1 MPMKDKSTLPT
12 VLSSREVLALA
23 TFLAAGHAAAQAPVA
38 ADKKKPQGPSG
49 EPLPEVQVTANRNNA
64 GSYKVDHLESQKFTA
79 PLLDTP
85 QTFAVIPKEVFTQQG
100 ARNLTDVLKNVP
112 GISFE
117 AGENGFSTGLGNFH
131 MRGSN
136 TAGSIFVDGV
146 RDSGS
151 YLRETFNLEQV
162 EVAKGPAADNGRG
175 TAGGYINLV
184 TKTPG
189 MEDFYAGSA
198 SYSFDEYGTD
208 GNFRTTFDVNQNIKG
223 SPLEGTAF
231 RLNALFQE
239 GGAAGR
245 RDVEKNSWGIAPSIS
260 IGLGTPTRFTLA
272 YQHVEQNDIPD
283 WGVPTGYP
291 NGVPTPPLGTSAFEN
306 GEAGFLSP
314 GGRGRR
320 DVFYGTLSDYDDVRS
335 DTLTATL
342 EHDFANGAKLVNQ
355 TRVSRLDQD
364 SRYVVPRN
372 LVYVGPGNPANGLQT
387 ATAAEAYARINES
400 ITNQTSLVHEF
411 QTGALKHT
419 LATGLELAYET
430 SEAAMFGTPAPGTNG
445 SSSNQPTGNPDPDR
459 VHTYPSSAG
468 RYSDISIESYAAY
481 LYDTV
486 EFNPQWQLTGG
497 FRVEHFRAHIKNPTL
512 TSVADRDSVISDTTL
527 GGKLGLVFKPQENGS
542 IYTSAGVS
550 ALPPG
555 SYLSNP
561 DISRTGDNS
570 LPNYKASG
578 KPQQNFNLEL
588 GTKWELFNNRLS
600 ASAALFYT
608 EKQNIPVDTPLAGAG
623 TWEYTDQE
631 LYGLEL
637 GLAGQITDRW
647 SVISGLL
654 LMDSRRKNNSTVDNF
669 RQASDGGAVNG
680 DELAYTPNISAS
692 LWTTYAV
699 TDSWTIGAGLQYVG
713 ESVIG
718 RPDDASRVIPN
729 DQYGSNSELPDYIV
743 FNAMTSYKIN
753 ENVTVRLNVDNVFDE
768 VYAVSSNWGG
778 TRAILGAPRTYTI
791 SADWKF

>member
-1 MPMKDKSTLPT
+1 MNDKKPLTPSS
-12 VLSSREVLALA
+12 LSSREALALA
-23 TFLAAGHAAAQAPVA
+23 TFFAVGHAAAQSPANPE
-38 ADKKKPQGPSG
+38 KKPSTNGSLD
-49 EPLPEVQVTANRNNA
+49 EIEVTANRGGANPGEA
-64 GSYKVDHLESQKFTA
+64 YRTERLDAEKFTA

-85 QTFAVIPKEVFTQQG
+85 QTFSVIPKEVFTQQG

-136 TAGSIFVDGV
+136 TAGSIFIDGI

-175 TAGGYINLV
+175 TAGGYINLI

-189 MEDFYAGSA
+189 LETFYAGTA
-198 SYSFDEYGTD
+198 SFSFDEYGTD
-208 GNFRTTFDVNQNIKG
+208 GNFRSTFDINQKIEN

-239 GGAAGR
+239 GGLAGR
-245 RDVEKNSWGIAPSIS
+245 REVEKNSWGIAPSIS

-272 YQHVEQNDIPD
+272 YQHVQQNDIPD

-291 NGVPTPPLGTSAFEN
+291 NSGAPFNN
-306 GEAGFLSP
+306 GDAGFLSP
-314 GGRGRR
+314 GSRDRR
-320 DVFYGTLSDYDDVRS
+320 DVFYGTRNDYDDIQS
-335 DTLTATL
+335 DSLTATF
-342 EHDFANGAKLVNQ
+342 EHDFANGAKIVNQ
-355 TRVSRLDQD
+355 TRLSRLDQD

-372 LVYVGPGNPANGLQT
+372 LVYAGPGNPANGNFT
-387 ATAAEAYARINES
+387 ATTAEAYERINES
-400 ITNQTSLVHEF
+400 LTNQTSFTYEF
-411 QTGALKHT
+411 ETGSLKHT
-419 LATGLELAYET
+419 LATGIELAYET
-430 SEAAMFGTPAPGTNG
+430 SEASMFGAG
-445 SSSNQPTGNPDPDR
+445 SSSTQPTNNPDPGR
-459 VHTYPSSAG
+459 THTYPTAAAD
-468 RYSDISIESYAAY
+468 RNKVTIESYAAY
-481 LYDTV
+481 LYDTI

-497 FRVEHFRAHIKNPTL
+497 FRVEHFKAHIENPTL
-512 TSVADRDSVISDTTL
+512 TGALAPDADRRISDTTL
-527 GGKLGLVFKPQENGS
+527 SGKLGLVYKPQDNGS
-542 IYTSAGVS
+542 IYASAGVS

-561 DISRTGDNS
+561 DISRTGNNS
-570 LPNYKASG
+570 LPNYKAG
-578 KPQQNFNLEL
+578 AKTQQNINIEF
-588 GTKWELFNNRLS
+588 GTKWDFFDKRLS
-600 ASAALFYT
+600 TSAALFYT
-608 EKQNIPVDTPLAGAG
+608 EKQNIPVDTPLAGAPNS
-623 TWEYTDQE
+623 WEYTDQE

-637 GLAGQITDRW
+637 GVAGQITDRW
-647 SVISGLL
+647 SVIGGLL
-654 LMDSRRKNNSTVDNF
+654 LMDSKRKNNSNVDNF

-680 DELAYTPNISAS
+680 DELAFTPNFSAS

-699 TDSWTIGAGLQYVG
+699 TDKWTVGAGLQYVG

-729 DQYGSNSELPDYIV
+729 DQYGKHSKLPDYIV
-743 FNAMTSYKIN
+743 FNAMTSYQIN
-753 ENVTVRLNVDNVFDE
+753 DNVTVRLNIDNVFDE

-778 TRAILGAPRTYTI
+778 TRAILGGPRTYTI

>member
-1 MPMKDKSTLPT
+1 MKDKSSSLPAF
-12 VLSSREVLALA
+12 LSSREVLAIT
-23 TFLAAGHAAAQAPVA
+23 TFLTAGHAAAQAPA
-38 ADKKKPQGPSG
+38 AQDKQTQETSG
-49 EPLPEVQVTANRNNA
+49 DALPEVQVTANRQNE
-64 GSYKVDHLESQKFTA
+64 SYKVEQLASQKFTA

-85 QTFAVIPKEVFTQQG
+85 QTFSVIPKEVFTQQG

-117 AGENGFSTGLGNFH
+117 AGENGFSTGLGNFN

-175 TAGGYINLV
+175 TAGGYINLI

-189 MEDFYAGSA
+189 LNDFYAGSA
-198 SYSFDEYGTD
+198 SFSFDEYGTD
-208 GNFRTTFDVNQNIKG
+208 GNFRTTFDVNQSLTN
-223 SPLEGTAF
+223 SPLEGTAI

-239 GGAAGR
+239 GGAPGR
-245 RDVEKNSWGIAPSIS
+245 RDVEKNSWGLAPSIA

-272 YQHVEQNDIPD
+272 YQHVQQNDIPD

-291 NGVPTPPLGTSAFEN
+291 NAAGAGSAFNN
-306 GEAGFLSP
+306 GDAGFLSP
-314 GGRGRR
+314 GSRGRR
-320 DVFYGTLSDYDDVRS
+320 DVFYGTFSDYDDIQS
-335 DTLTATL
+335 DTLTATF
-342 EHDFANGAKLVNQ
+342 EHDFASGAKLVNQ

-372 LVYVGPGNPANGLQT
+372 LVYVAPGNPANGSQT
-387 ATAAEAYARINES
+387 ATTAEAYARLNES

-411 QTGALKHT
+411 QTGAIKHT
-419 LATGLELAYET
+419 LAAGLELAYET
-430 SEAAMFGTPAPGTNG
+430 SDASMFGTPAPGVGG

-459 VHTYPSSAG
+459 VHTYPTSAG
-468 RYSDISIESYAAY
+468 RRSDVNIESYGAY

-512 TSVADRDSVISDTTL
+512 AAAANRDQVISDTTL
-527 GGKLGLVFKPQENGS
+527 GGKLGLVYKPQDNGS
-542 IYTSAGVS
+542 IYASAGIS

-570 LPNYKASG
+570 LPNYKSG
-578 KPQQNFNLEL
+578 AKPQQNFNLEL
-588 GTKWELFNNRLS
+588 GTKWELFNDRLS

-608 EKQNIPVDTPLAGAG
+608 EKQNIPVDTPGAGAG
-623 TWEYTDQE
+623 AWEYTDQE

-637 GLAGQITDRW
+637 GLAGQITDKW
-647 SVISGLL
+647 SVIGGLL
-654 LMDSRRKNNSTVDNF
+654 LMDSRRKNNSNVDNF
-669 RQASDGGAVNG
+669 RQASDGGAVDG

-699 TDSWTIGAGLQYVG
+699 TDKWTLGAGLQYVG

-718 RPDDASRVIPN
+718 RPDDAARVIPN
-729 DQYGSNSELPDYIV
+729 DQYGDNSELPDYIV

-753 ENVTVRLNVDNVFDE
+753 ENVTVRLNIDNVFDE
-768 VYAVSSNWGG
+768 LYAVSSNWGG

>member
-1 MPMKDKSTLPT
+1 MKDKSSLPT

-23 TFLAAGHAAAQAPVA
+23 TFLTAGHAAAQAPA
-38 ADKKKPQGPSG
+38 TDKKKEASSG
-49 EPLPEVQVTANRNNA
+49 EALPEVQVTASRQNEIA
-64 GSYKVDHLESQKFTA
+64 SSYKVDRLESEKFTA

-85 QTFAVIPKEVFTQQG
+85 QTFSVIPKEVFTQQG

-112 GISFE
+112 GISYE

-136 TAGSIFVDGV
+136 TAGSIFIDGV

-175 TAGGYINLV
+175 TAGGYINLI

-189 MEDFYAGSA
+189 LENFYAGSA
-198 SYSFDEYGTD
+198 SYSFDEYGAD
-208 GNFRTTFDVNQNIKG
+208 GNFRTTFDVNQNISN

-239 GGAAGR
+239 GGVAGR
-245 RDVEKNSWGIAPSIS
+245 RDIEKNSWGIAPSIS

-272 YQHVEQNDIPD
+272 YQHVQQNDIPD
-283 WGVPTGYP
+283 WGIPTGYP
-291 NGVPTPPLGTSAFEN
+291 NSGAPLTN
-306 GEAGFLSP
+306 GESGFLSP
-314 GGRGRR
+314 GDRGRR
-320 DVFYGTLSDYDDVRS
+320 DLFYGTHSDYDDVVS

-342 EHDFANGAKLVNQ
+342 EHDFANGTKLVNQ
-355 TRVSRLDQD
+355 TRISRLDQD
-364 SRYVVPRN
+364 SRYVVPRS
-372 LVYVGPGNPANGLQT
+372 LVYVNPGDPDNAAET
-387 ATAAEAYARINES
+387 ATTAEGYERVNES
-400 ITNQTSLVHEF
+400 FTNQTSLVHAFE
-411 QTGALKHT
+411 TGSLKHT
-419 LATGLELAYET
+419 LSAGLEFAYET
-430 SEAAMFGTPAPGTNG
+430 SKASMFGAG
-445 SSSNQPTGNPDPDR
+445 SSSNQPTHDPDPGR
-459 VHTYPSSAG
+459 VHNYPVPNAA
-468 RYSDISIESYAAY
+468 RNEVSIESYAAY
-481 LYDTV
+481 LYDTI

-497 FRVEHFRAHIKNPTL
+497 FRVEHFRAHIENPTV
-512 TSVADRDSVISDTTL
+512 TAVADRDKVISDTTIS
-527 GGKLGLVFKPQENGS
+527 GKLGLVFKPQDNGS
-542 IYTSAGVS
+542 IYTSVGIS

-555 SYLSNP
+555 AYLSNP

-570 LPNYKASG
+570 LPNYKSG
-578 KPQQNFNLEL
+578 AKPQQNINLEL
-588 GTKWELFNNRLS
+588 GTKWNFLSDRLS

-608 EKQNIPVDTPLAGAG
+608 EKHNIPVDTPRAGAG
-623 TWEYTDQE
+623 TWEYTEQE

-647 SVISGLL
+647 SIIGGLL
-654 LMDSRRKNNSTVDNF
+654 LMDSKRKNNNTVDSF
-669 RQASDGGAVNG
+669 RQASDGGAVDG
-680 DELAYTPNISAS
+680 DELAYTPNFSAS
-692 LWTTYAV
+692 LWTTYSV
-699 TDSWTIGAGLQYVG
+699 TDSWMIGAGLQYVG

-729 DQYGSNSELPDYIV
+729 DQYGKNSELPDYIV

-768 VYAVSSNWGG
+768 LYAVSSNWGG

>member
-1 MPMKDKSTLPT
+1 MKDKSSSLPT

-23 TFLAAGHAAAQAPVA
+23 TFLTAGHAAAQAPA
-38 ADKKKPQGPSG
+38 AAEKKKTGPTG
-49 EPLPEVQVTANRNNA
+49 ETLPEVQVTANRQNQPG
-64 GSYKVDHLESQKFTA
+64 GSYKVETLDSQKFTA
-79 PLLDTP
+79 PLIDTP
-85 QTFAVIPKEVFTQQG
+85 QTFSVIPKEVFTQQG

-112 GISFE
+112 GISYE

-136 TAGSIFVDGV
+136 TAGSIFIDGV

-175 TAGGYINLV
+175 TAGGYINLI

-189 MEDFYAGSA
+189 LDDFYAGSA
-198 SYSFDEYGTD
+198 SFSFDEYGTD
-208 GNFRTTFDVNQNIKG
+208 GNFRTTFDVNQNIKN

-239 GGAAGR
+239 GGAPGR
-245 RDVEKNSWGIAPSIS
+245 QWVEKNSWGIAPSVT

-272 YQHVEQNDIPD
+272 YQHVQQNDIPD

-291 NGVPTPPLGTSAFEN
+291 NGAGAGTAFAN

-314 GGRGRR
+314 GDRGRR
-320 DVFYGTLSDYDDVRS
+320 DLFYGTLSDYDDVQS
-335 DTLTATL
+335 DTLTATF
-342 EHDFANGAKLVNQ
+342 EHDFSNGAKLVNQ

-372 LVYVGPGNPANGLQT
+372 LVYAGAGNPANGLQT
-387 ATAAEAYARINES
+387 ATTAEGYERVNES
-400 ITNQTSLVHEF
+400 ITNQTSLVYEF
-411 QTGALKHT
+411 ETGSLKHT
-419 LATGLELAYET
+419 VAAGLELAYDT
-430 SEAAMFGTPAPGTNG
+430 SDASMFGAGT
-445 SSSNQPTGNPDPDR
+445 SSNQPTDNPDPGR
-459 VHTYPSSAG
+459 VHTYPVPNAA
-468 RYSDISIESYAAY
+468 RNEVSIESYAAY
-481 LYDTV
+481 LYDTI

-497 FRVEHFRAHIKNPTL
+497 FRVEHYRAHIENPTL
-512 TSVADRDSVISDTTL
+512 GVVADRDSVISDTTL
-527 GGKLGLVFKPQENGS
+527 SGKLGLVYKPVENGS

-570 LPNYKASG
+570 LPNYKAGG

-637 GLAGQITDRW
+637 GLAGQITDKW
-647 SVISGLL
+647 SVIGGLL
-654 LMDSRRKNNSTVDNF
+654 LMDSRRKNNEAVDGF
-669 RQASDGGAVNG
+669 RQASDAGAVNG

-699 TDSWTIGAGLQYVG
+699 TDQWTIGAGLQYVG

-729 DQYGSNSELPDYIV
+729 DQYGKHGDLPDYVV

-753 ENVTVRLNVDNVFDE
+753 DNVTVRLNIDNVFDE
-768 VYAVSSNWGG
+768 LYAVSSNWAGN
-778 TRAILGAPRTYTI
+778 RAILGSPRTYTI